1 MPSKNLIMTAI
12 AFSAIAAAFLLV
24 PIHGADAAEAY
35 DKDYGTFYSYTLQF
49 VFDGSDAESI
59 EWDFGDGSPVSTEW
73 NPSHTYTD
81 KGEYIVTQ
89 TTRNFYD
96 GGSTTVEHYRVNIAG
111 FPIIS
116 FDSNGGSSISP
127 IQQTAYK
134 VTATEPQKPVR
145 NGYDFGGW
153 FTDPELTQEMDW
165 SSEIKSSMT
174 LYAKWTEGS
183 GTTDPEEPMMITL
196 SFDVSGGSV
205 AINDETIE
213 SGTEFIVPEYIG
225 SKDGFEFKGWDI
237 NGTLHL
243 PGERISVDRDTML
256 TAVWEKTTTTDPEDP
271 DDPDHTDKERDIPWF
286 VVILLIIAILVIVG
300 LCIHH
305 RGHHNGR
312 Y

>member
-1 MPSKNLIMTAI
+1 MPSKNMILTAM
-12 AFSAIAAAFLLV
+12 ALFAVMGAFLLV

-49 VFDGSDAESI
+49 IFDGSDAESI
-59 EWDFGDGSPVSTEW
+59 EWDFGDGSPISTEW
-73 NPSHTYTD
+73 NPSHTYTE

-89 TTRNFYD
+89 TTRNSYD

-116 FDSNGGSSISP
+116 FESNGGSSVP
-127 IQQTAYK
+127 AIQQTAYK
-134 VTATEPQKPVR
+134 VTALEPQKPTR
-145 NGYDFGGW
+145 SGYEFGGW
-153 FTDPELTQEMDW
+153 FTDPELTVPMDW
-165 SSEIKSSMT
+165 SSEIKAPMT

-183 GTTDPEEPMMITL
+183 GTTDPEEPVMITL

-225 SKDGFEFKGWDI
+225 SRDGFEFKGWDI
-237 NGTLHL
+237 DGTLHI
-243 PGERISVDRDTML
+243 PGERISVDRDTVL

-271 DDPDHTDKERDIPWF
+271 DKPKDTDEKNDIPWF
-286 VVILLIIAILVIVG
+286 VVIVLIIAILVVIGMV
-300 LCIHH
+300 IHHHNHH
-305 RGHHNGR
+305 RGR